1 MKVTLRTLAAALCAI
16 TLGHGV
22 AHAREALTLKPSS
35 DWSIRQFE
43 DRCRLARSFGNGEDG
58 VDLWIEQ
65 AAPVASYNFT
75 LIGEPLK
82 NPFGAIVTVQFEPH
96 QPISRGYVRA
106 TSSKGRPVLVLYGVR
121 LDPSDPTA
129 REQPEQQTSD
139 GDEETVDLPD
149 GGATA
154 SLADGPLA
162 EPDWSSVK
170 ALQFGYALKQSLRL
184 KPDGLEDAFA
194 KLKSCAQRVAE
205 QLLANTK
212 SAAKAGTPVKTVD
225 EAVWARVLQQN
236 YPAHLLR
243 SGTEGRLEIMLTV
256 NARGRP
262 TNCTIAA
269 ATRPQAFDDT
279 VCLLLLQNAKFEPAR
294 DESGRA
300 IAALYATRVTFR
312 LN

>member
-1 MKVTLRTLAAALCAI
+1 MRLFAWAIAAMLLVLVVSVPVRAKDSL
-16 TLGHGV
+16 
-22 AHAREALTLKPSS
+22 ELKPSS
-35 DWSIRQFE
+35 DWSIKQLE
-43 DRCRLARSFGNGEDG
+43 DRCRLSRRFGHGENET
-58 VDLWIEQ
+58 DLWIEQ
-65 AAPVASYNFT
+65 ATPVATYNFT

-82 NPFGAIVTVQFEPH
+82 NPFGAVVTVQFEPH

-106 TSSKGRPVLVLYGVR
+106 RSSKGRPVLMLYGVR

-129 REQPEQQTSD
+129 REQLEQQMSE
-139 GDEETVDLPD
+139 GDEETVDLPN
-149 GGATA
+149 GRATS
-154 SLADGPLA
+154 SLADVPLA

-170 ALQFGYALKQSLRL
+170 ALQFGYALKRSLRL

-194 KLKSCAQRVAE
+194 KLKGCAQRVAE
-205 QLLANTK
+205 QLLANTGT
-212 SAAKAGTPVKTVD
+212 AARAGTPVKTVD

-236 YPAHLLR
+236 YPTHLLR
-243 SGTEGRLEIMLTV
+243 SRTEGRVQIILTV
-256 NARGRP
+256 NAMGRP

-300 IAALYATRVTFR
+300 IAALYATRVTFK